1 MIQELNL
8 KTVHEV
14 KKKYGQNYITNR
26 ETDKNKRDS
35 VLWKE
40 VKGII

>member
-1 MIQELNL
+1 MELI

-14 KKKYGQNYITNR
+14 KKKKKYGQNYITNR

>member
-14 KKKYGQNYITNR
+14 KKNMGKTTLQIGKQIKTK
-26 ETDKNKRDS
+26 ETRFCGKR
-35 VLWKE
+35 
-40 VKGII
+40 